1 MSLLVAAPLGLSLL
15 LGPAS
20 GAEIGVVEA
29 AGPTLPVAPRSTL
42 SALMDVPEQRLGEAV
57 TVVAQFRREIEDW
70 NPFLSRFTPADHRCV
85 EVWGDEQRLWI
96 AEEYDAPMARLHVR
110 RGTAAEAVIASSR
123 PHDRLELEL
132 VVRELIAG
140 SPWIEVTH
148 AARTEEQTPE
158 GTVLHAIRA
167 LEMIDREGW
176 RIAISEL
183 DRALAPDLPGHV
195 RRELESIRADCQETW
210 DALRARTL
218 R

>member
-15 LGPAS
+15 LGPTS
-20 GAEIGVVEA
+20 GPEIGLVEA
-29 AGPTLPVAPRSTL
+29 AGPTLPVAPRSSL
-42 SALMDVPEQRLGEAV
+42 GALMGAPEQRLGEAV
-57 TVVAQFRREIEDW
+57 TVVAQLHQEIEDW
-70 NPFLSRFTPADHRCV
+70 DPFLSRFTPVDHRCV
-85 EVWGDEQRLWI
+85 EVWSDEQRLWI

-110 RGTAAEAVIASSR
+110 RGTAAEAVLASSR
-123 PHDRLELEL
+123 PHDRLELEV
-132 VVRELIAG
+132 VVRELLAG
-140 SPWIEVTH
+140 SSWIEVTH
-148 AARTEEQTPE
+148 AARTEQQTPE

-167 LEMIDREGW
+167 LEMIEREGW

-195 RRELESIRADCQETW
+195 RRELESIREDCQETW

>member
-1 MSLLVAAPLGLSLL
+1 MSILVAAPLGLSLL
-15 LGPAS
+15 LGPS
-20 GAEIGVVEA
+20 TGPETGPVEA
-29 AGPTLPVAPRSTL
+29 AGPTFPVAPRCSL
-42 SALMDVPEQRLGEAV
+42 GALMDVPEQRLGETV
-57 TVVAQFRREIEDW
+57 TVVAQFRREIEEW

-85 EVWGDEQRLWI
+85 EVWGDEQWLWI

-110 RGTAAEAVIASSR
+110 RGTAAEAVLASSR
-123 PHDRLELEL
+123 PHDRIELEL
-132 VVRELIAG
+132 VVRELLAG
-140 SPWIEVTH
+140 SPWIEVTY
-148 AARTEEQTPE
+148 AARTEQQTPE

-167 LEMIDREGW
+167 HEMIEREGW

-183 DRALAPDLPGHV
+183 DRALAPDLPGQV

>member
-1 MSLLVAAPLGLSLL
+1 MSILVAAPLGLSLL
-15 LGPAS
+15 LGPSS
-20 GAEIGVVEA
+20 GPEMGPVEV
-29 AGPTLPVAPRSTL
+29 AGPTLPVAPRCSL
-42 SALMDVPEQRLGEAV
+42 GALMDVPEQRLGETV
-57 TVVAQFRREIEDW
+57 TVVAQFRQEIEDW

-85 EVWGDEQRLWI
+85 EVWGDEQWLWI

-110 RGTAAEAVIASSR
+110 RGTAAEAVLSSSR
-123 PHDRLELEL
+123 PHDRIELEL
-132 VVRELIAG
+132 VVRELLAG
-140 SPWIEVTH
+140 SPWIEVTY
-148 AARTEEQTPE
+148 AARTEQQTPE

-167 LEMIDREGW
+167 LEMIEREGW